1 MKITE
6 KVIEL
11 CFSLVA
17 LIIAQVIS
25 NYLFKGSFYV
35 LLVCYFVIV
44 LIELLVGTAIM
55 RKLKNRNGR

>member
-35 LLVCYFVIV
+35 LLGCYFVIV